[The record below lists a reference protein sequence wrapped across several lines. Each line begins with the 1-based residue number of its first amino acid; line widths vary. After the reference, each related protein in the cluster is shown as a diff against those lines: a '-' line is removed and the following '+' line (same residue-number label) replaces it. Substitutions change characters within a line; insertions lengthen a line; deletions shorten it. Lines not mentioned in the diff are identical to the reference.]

1 MASVYY
7 KSCYEDLLITV
18 ASRIKQKR
26 GWHQNNHILTTL
38 FINVKKKLILQ
49 EAIHKGRPLKLVIF
63 RTPSLTCTVMSK
75 TEIAIPAGS
84 FMQNTEV
91 P

>member
-18 ASRIKQKR
+18 ALRIKQKR
-26 GWHQNNHILTTL
+26 GWHQNNHMLTTL

-49 EAIHKGRPLKLVIF
+49 EAISQ
-63 RTPSLTCTVMSK
+63 RTSAEIDHIQTSLPHLYGDV
-75 TEIAIPAGS
+75 
-84 FMQNTEV
+84 QN
-91 P
+91 